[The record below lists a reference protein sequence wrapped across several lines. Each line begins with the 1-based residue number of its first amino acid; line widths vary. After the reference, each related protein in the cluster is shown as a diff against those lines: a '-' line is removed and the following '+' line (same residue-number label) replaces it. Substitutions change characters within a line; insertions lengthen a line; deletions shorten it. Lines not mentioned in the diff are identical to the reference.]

1 MMCYSCSCFNG
12 QVWYRGGG
20 IDAVEQE
27 KEAASLAGTWQQF
40 SLMTRGRREP
50 RDVDQVPTR
59 SVCNVC
65 ISNKSKSIYG
75 LRPSF
80 W

>member
-59 SVCNVC
+59 SV
-65 ISNKSKSIYG
+65 SYMYIY
-75 LRPSF
+75 LECS
-80 W
+80 

>member
-1 MMCYSCSCFNG
+1 M
-12 QVWYRGGG
+12 
-20 IDAVEQE
+20 EQE

-59 SVCNVC
+59 SVCYVYIFRMQLN
-65 ISNKSKSIYG
+65 G
-75 LRPSF
+75 
-80 W
+80 